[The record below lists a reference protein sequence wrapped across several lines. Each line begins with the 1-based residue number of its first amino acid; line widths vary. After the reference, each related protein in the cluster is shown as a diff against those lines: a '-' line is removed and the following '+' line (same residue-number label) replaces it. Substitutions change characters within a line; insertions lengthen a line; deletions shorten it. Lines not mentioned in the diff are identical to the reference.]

1 MEHVAECIRQERI
14 VKLWM
19 HFRAARA
26 ARDAI
31 SYFRTVANRQRKSDK
46 ASGEKGD
53 EVCRFGIVRN
63 FAACRVLIR
72 VDTPDR
78 ASSPIIGPIA

>member
-26 ARDAI
+26 ARDAR

-46 ASGEKGD
+46 ARRATKSADLE
-53 EVCRFGIVRN
+53 
-63 FAACRVLIR
+63 ACRVLIR

>member
-46 ASGEKGD
+46 ARRATKGD
-53 EVCRFGIVRN
+53 QLK
-63 FAACRVLIR
+63 ACRVLIR

>member
-1 MEHVAECIRQERI
+1 MEHVAECIRQKRI

-46 ASGEKGD
+46 ARRATKSAD
-53 EVCRFGIVRN
+53 LDV
-63 FAACRVLIR
+63 CRVLIR